1 MKTEKKIYESPSM
14 QVVIL
19 RARHHLLAGSPEVEG
34 LRGEKRSYGEAQEQ
48 SWP

>member
-19 RARHHLLAGSPEVEG
+19 RARHHLLAGSPEGV
-34 LRGEKRSYGEAQEQ
+34 KATKDNYGDAQEQ
-48 SWP
+48 TWP